1 MKGGKYMHFFKHLK
15 EVKVTMENKGE
26 ELVIT
31 AKGSKETI
39 ANLEKK
45 LKAIKELCGDCC
57 GGEGYCC

>member
-1 MKGGKYMHFFKHLK
+1 MKFLK
-15 EVKVTMENKGE
+15 DVQFEMANKGE

-45 LKAIKELCGDCC
+45 LGAIQELCC
-57 GGEGYCC
+57 GGECCNGKEDCC

>member
-1 MKGGKYMHFFKHLK
+1 MHFMKFLK
-15 EVKVTMENKGE
+15 DVQFEMANKGE

-45 LKAIKELCGDCC
+45 LGAIQELCC
-57 GGEGYCC
+57 GGECCNGKEDCC